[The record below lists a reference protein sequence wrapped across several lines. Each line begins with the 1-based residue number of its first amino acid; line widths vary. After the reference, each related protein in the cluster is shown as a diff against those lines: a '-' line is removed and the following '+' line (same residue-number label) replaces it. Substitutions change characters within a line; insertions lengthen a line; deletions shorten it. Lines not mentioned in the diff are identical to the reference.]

1 MDIQQTETGLVS
13 SELRDFSS
21 LRFDA
26 LKKWVKSLDD
36 DIDFLGMQTDSLK
49 LHIDIFTNSCNAI
62 TDYCKSN
69 YLNIKD
75 EATSCNCIMHPME
88 LSKDHHSLI
97 NSCESINEQ
106 AKDLRMNIK
115 SVIDGIFEQTNTSC
129 IEQLRAM
136 HSEVYEFH
144 YGNEAISAEELSNL
158 IMLCNQKLNRVD
170 KVLDS
175 CKDIKFKLGKGGG
188 NAYNAYS
195 LLVEILKNEMK

>member
-1 MDIQQTETGLVS
+1 MNIETTETGLVS
-13 SELRDFSS
+13 SELRSFNS
-21 LRFDA
+21 LNFDA
-26 LKKWVKSLDD
+26 LKKWTSSLDD
-36 DIDFLGMQTDSLK
+36 DIDFLSMQTDSLQ
-49 LHIDIFTNSCNAI
+49 LHIDVFTNSCNAI

-75 EATSCNCIMHPME
+75 EVTSCNCIMHPMQ
-88 LSKDHHSLI
+88 LSKDHHALI

-106 AKDLRMNIK
+106 AKDLKINIE

-129 IEQLRAM
+129 IKQLEAM
-136 HSEVYEFH
+136 GKVYEFN
-144 YGNEAISAEELSNL
+144 YGNEIISAEELSNL
-158 IMLCNQKLNRVD
+158 IMICNQKLNRVN

-195 LLVEILKNEMK
+195 SLVENLKSEMK